1 VLLHLRYI
9 HTWSVAK
16 GSDRRNSRIDICP
29 DLSHL
34 ICYRCPL
41 HLEKVYAVRRPREH
55 SANKCVK
62 VRRTITC
69 TELFS
74 LDQASRTDE
83 IELQLAKEL
92 LNPQVTLGPSE
103 NRIEIGCTQD
113 FRRTPTAGIGS
124 VNIEQVHKG
133 SLIWW

>member
-1 VLLHLRYI
+1 M
-9 HTWSVAK
+9 
-16 GSDRRNSRIDICP
+16 
-29 DLSHL
+29 
-34 ICYRCPL
+34 PL

-113 FRRTPTAGIGS
+113 FRRTPPAGIGS
-124 VNIEQVHKG
+124 VNIEQVHK
-133 SLIWW
+133 SRLILVSQDRPMPLARHAAIRTNPSGTFNVPASFATTKRQN